1 MTQSSQEA
9 LAAAFSPTDS
19 ATSSLGVDSKS
30 AKAEFE
36 AMQTIHQALEP
47 LPPQAR
53 ERVVRYII
61 SLLEIG
67 VTIAAPRLTDAT
79 DAEVAAADEA
89 AASAASYSSFADLYD
104 AADPAN
110 GAEKALV
117 AGYWLQVCE
126 QNDTFTAQAANK
138 LLTNLGHKIANI
150 TLAFAPL
157 QNSKPALVL
166 QVSKSGRSQQARKT
180 LKLSRAGLN
189 RVEEMINE

>member
-1 MTQSSQEA
+1 M
-9 LAAAFSPTDS
+9 
-19 ATSSLGVDSKS
+19 KI
-30 AKAEFE
+30 
-36 AMQTIHQALEP
+36 IHQVLEP
-47 LPPQAR
+47 LAPQAR
-53 ERVVRYII
+53 ERVIKYIV

-67 VTIAAPRLTDAT
+67 VTIAESGITDT
-79 DAEVAAADEA
+79 SDADVAAADEA
-89 AASAASYSSFADLYD
+89 AKSAASYSSFADLYD
-104 AADPAN
+104 AADPET

-126 QNDTFTAQAANK
+126 QSDTFTAQAANK

-150 TLAFAPL
+150 TLAFAPH
-157 QNSKPALVL
+157 QTSRPALVL